1 MVTSTIARLP
11 SLPVS
16 ERPASVQAVQRVLT
30 DVAELLEQM
39 ELAVRDL
46 AAGSAERTK
55 YELRVKSYRNDK
67 RLLDSELEKAIKRLR
82 EAADRDEL
90 LAYDEAVEM
99 DQQEE
104 QLIANTERLERS
116 SRKIQ
121 NAYRMAVET
130 EQIGT
135 EVLGNLSQQRETIS
149 RARER
154 MREAD
159 VELGRSNRL
168 LNTMIRRY
176 NFLAYYT
183 ACCWMPKCRALTVK
197 STVDEWQMYNYRK
210 PPPEL
215 PQTEFVVI
223 QYPGVIKNLDR
234 ALETLGGL
242 PKISQ
247 NHFASQALE
256 LRHTPENPYTS
267 ASVSEKKLDSAVNV
281 LYTFDTM
288 CDFQYLPL
296 KRRQEGEGFDDL
308 IPRLIPRDLPSALCW
323 WDRPDSYPGYTPLFL
338 PPYQFSRYNTPSTKM
353 LCRESDF
360 TLEKIRKKTGH
371 GQNLRLER
379 KALSVTVQANDPFP
393 TAPSEEAVLD
403 ADFRCKNEEPHRM
416 LAALFRERPMWTRN
430 AIAYKTGLDDNLLK
444 TLLQKYAFY
453 IQSGP
458 WGRLWCRFGYDPRTD
473 PESMLYQTLMVS
485 FRQHTRIP
493 EKQIGD
499 SGPLDR
505 SGSDVFQ
512 ECGQMWYSL
521 CDIKLP
527 FAEALLKQDHS
538 KSSEPEAYGWIHADL
553 LEELREL
560 IKEDVRKT
568 SEDMD
573 ADEDLEPTDDF

>member
-1 MVTSTIARLP
+1 
-11 SLPVS
+11 
-16 ERPASVQAVQRVLT
+16 
-30 DVAELLEQM
+30 
-39 ELAVRDL
+39 
-46 AAGSAERTK
+46 
-55 YELRVKSYRNDK
+55 
-67 RLLDSELEKAIKRLR
+67 
-82 EAADRDEL
+82 
-90 LAYDEAVEM
+90 
-99 DQQEE
+99 
-104 QLIANTERLERS
+104 
-116 SRKIQ
+116 
-121 NAYRMAVET
+121 
-130 EQIGT
+130 
-135 EVLGNLSQQRETIS
+135 
-149 RARER
+149 
-154 MREAD
+154 
-159 VELGRSNRL
+159 
-168 LNTMIRRY
+168 
-176 NFLAYYT
+176 
-183 ACCWMPKCRALTVK
+183 
-197 STVDEWQMYNYRK
+197 MYNYRK
-210 PPPEL
+210 PPAEL
-215 PQTEFVVI
+215 PQIEFVVI
-223 QYPGVIKNLDR
+223 QYPGVVRNLDR

-242 PKISQ
+242 AKISQ
-247 NHFASQALE
+247 NHFAGQALE

-267 ASVSEKKLDSAVNV
+267 ASVSEKKLDSTVTSGTLRLVMEFRRKKKKPEVIETNCLGLVNI

-296 KRRQEGEGFDDL
+296 KKRQEGEGFDDL

-323 WDRPDSYPGYTPLFL
+323 WDRPDEYPGYTPLFL

-360 TLEKIRKKTGH
+360 TMDKIRKRTGH

-430 AIAYKTGLDDNLLK
+430 AIAYKTGLEDNLLK

-493 EKQIGD
+493 ERQRLKV
-499 SGPLDR
+499 SLDR
-505 SGSDVFQ
+505 SVPSEASSMPVHFTYQPGRLPRVR
-512 ECGQMWYSL
+512 QMWYSL

-573 ADEDLEPTDDF
+573 ADEDMEPTDDF